1 MIYGLMTRK
10 NNNPRGIMLILLAM
24 MVFSIQD
31 GIMKHIYSFVSLYE
45 VYLIRTL
52 VSFALI
58 LIFLKSTNKKIEF
71 KTQYPLLTFCRV
83 ILFFFGFSS
92 FYISLT
98 VLPLG
103 LATALFFVTPFL
115 ITIFAHFFL
124 EEKIGVRR
132 WSAVV
137 VGFIGVYVTLN
148 PDFSNFN
155 YLSLLPILC
164 AFCYSLSMIIIKK
177 TSEKDSVYTQTFTF
191 YFGAIIFS
199 VIFYFIIGDGH
210 YNTTEHPASQFIF
223 REWFVNLENSILYM
237 VATGF
242 TATIAFLLLFTAY
255 SIASPAVV
263 SPFEYSIL
271 LWSPLIGWL
280 YFNEIPSFNT
290 VIGILII
297 ISSGIYIF
305 MREKA
310 MDQSIATEKPL
321 R

>member
-1 MIYGLMTRK
+1 MSTQ
-10 NNNPRGIMLILLAM
+10 NNNPKGIVFILIAM
-24 MVFSIQD
+24 MVFSVQD
-31 GIMKHIYSFVSLYE
+31 GIMKHIYNFVSLYE
-45 VYLIRTL
+45 IYLIRTV
-52 VSFALI
+52 VSFVLI
-58 LIFLKSTNKKIEF
+58 LLFLIITKKPIVFKS
-71 KTQYPLLTFCRV
+71 QYPLLTFTRV

-92 FYISLT
+92 FYVSLT

-103 LATALFFVTPFL
+103 TATALFFVTPFL

-124 EEKIGVRR
+124 KEEIGIRR
-132 WSAVV
+132 WSAIV
-137 VGFIGVYVTLN
+137 VGFIGVYITLN

-177 TSEKDSVYTQTFTF
+177 TSDKDSVYTQTFTF
-191 YFGAIIFS
+191 YIGAIILS
-199 VIFYFIIGDGH
+199 IIFYFIIGDGQ
-210 YNTTEHPASQFIF
+210 YNTSNHPASQFIF
-223 REWFVNLENSILYM
+223 REWFVDFNNNILLM
-237 VATGF
+237 AATGV
-242 TATIAFLLLFTAY
+242 TATLAFLFLFTAY

-271 LWSPLIGWL
+271 FWSPLVGWL
-280 YFNEIPSFNT
+280 YFNEIPSLNT

-297 ISSGIYIF
+297 VSSGIYIF

-310 MDQSIATEKPL
+310 QNQYIATEKPL

>member
-1 MIYGLMTRK
+1 MSTQ
-10 NNNPRGIMLILLAM
+10 NNNPKGIVFILIAM
-24 MVFSIQD
+24 MVFSVQD
-31 GIMKHIYSFVSLYE
+31 GIMKHIYNFVSLYE
-45 VYLIRTL
+45 IYLIRTV
-52 VSFALI
+52 VSFVLI
-58 LIFLKSTNKKIEF
+58 LLFLIITKKPIVFKS
-71 KTQYPLLTFCRV
+71 QYPLLTFTRV

-92 FYISLT
+92 FYVSLT

-103 LATALFFVTPFL
+103 TATALFFVTPFL

-124 EEKIGVRR
+124 KEEIGLRR

-164 AFCYSLSMIIIKK
+164 ALCYSLSMIIIKK
-177 TSEKDSVYTQTFTF
+177 TSDKDSVYTQTFTF
-191 YFGAIIFS
+191 YIGAIIIS
-199 VIFYFIIGDGH
+199 TIFYFIIGDGK
-210 YNTTEHPASQFIF
+210 YNVSDHPASQFIF
-223 REWFVNLENSILYM
+223 REWFVDFNSNILLM
-237 VATGF
+237 TATGV
-242 TATIAFLLLFTAY
+242 TATLAFLFLFTAY

-271 LWSPLIGWL
+271 FWSPLVGWL
-280 YFNEIPSFNT
+280 YFDEIPSLNT
-290 VIGILII
+290 VVGILII
-297 ISSGIYIF
+297 VCSGVYIF

-310 MDQSIATEKPL
+310 QNQSIATEKPL

>member
-1 MIYGLMTRK
+1 MSTQ
-10 NNNPRGIMLILLAM
+10 NNNPKGIVFILIAM
-24 MVFSIQD
+24 MVFSVQD
-31 GIMKHIYSFVSLYE
+31 GIMKHIYNFVSLYE
-45 VYLIRTL
+45 IYLIRTV
-52 VSFALI
+52 VSFVLI
-58 LIFLKSTNKKIEF
+58 LLFLIITKKPIVFKS
-71 KTQYPLLTFCRV
+71 QYPFLTFLRV

-92 FYISLT
+92 FYVSLT

-103 LATALFFVTPFL
+103 TATALFFVTPFL

-124 EEKIGVRR
+124 KEEIGLRR

-164 AFCYSLSMIIIKK
+164 ALCYSLSMIIIKK
-177 TSEKDSVYTQTFTF
+177 TSDKDSVYTQTFTF
-191 YFGAIIFS
+191 YIGAIIIS
-199 VIFYFIIGDGH
+199 IIFYFIIGDGQ
-210 YNTTEHPASQFIF
+210 YNVSDHPASQFIF
-223 REWFVNLENSILYM
+223 REWFVDFNSNILLM
-237 VATGF
+237 TATGV
-242 TATIAFLLLFTAY
+242 TATLAFLFLFTAY

-271 LWSPLIGWL
+271 FWSPLVGWL
-280 YFNEIPSFNT
+280 YFDEIPSLNT

-297 ISSGIYIF
+297 VSSGVYIF

-310 MDQSIATEKPL
+310 QNQSIATEKPL

>member
-1 MIYGLMTRK
+1 MSTQ
-10 NNNPRGIMLILLAM
+10 NNNPKGIVFILIAM
-24 MVFSIQD
+24 MVFSVQD
-31 GIMKHIYSFVSLYE
+31 GIMKHIYNFVSLYE
-45 VYLIRTL
+45 IYLIRTV
-52 VSFALI
+52 VSFVLI
-58 LIFLKSTNKKIEF
+58 LLFLIITKKPIVFKS
-71 KTQYPLLTFCRV
+71 QYPLLTFTRV

-92 FYISLT
+92 FYVSLT

-103 LATALFFVTPFL
+103 TATALFFVTPFL

-124 EEKIGVRR
+124 KEEIGLRR

-164 AFCYSLSMIIIKK
+164 ALCYSLSMIIIKK
-177 TSEKDSVYTQTFTF
+177 TSDKDSVYTQTFTF
-191 YFGAIIFS
+191 YIGAIIIS
-199 VIFYFIIGDGH
+199 IIFYFIIGDGK
-210 YNTTEHPASQFIF
+210 YNVSDHPASQFIF
-223 REWFVNLENSILYM
+223 REWFVDFNSNILLM
-237 VATGF
+237 TATGV
-242 TATIAFLLLFTAY
+242 TATLAFLFLFTAY

-271 LWSPLIGWL
+271 FWSPLVGWL
-280 YFNEIPSFNT
+280 YFDEIPTLNT

-297 ISSGIYIF
+297 VSSGVYIF

-310 MDQSIATEKPL
+310 QNQSIATEKPL

>member
-1 MIYGLMTRK
+1 MPRK
-10 NNNPRGIMLILLAM
+10 NNNPRGIILILLAM
-24 MVFSIQD
+24 MIFSVQD
-31 GIMKHIYSFVSLYE
+31 GIMKHIFSFVSLYE

-52 VSFALI
+52 VSFGLI
-58 LIFLKSTNKKIEF
+58 LFFLILTNKPIVF
-71 KTQYPLLTFCRV
+71 KSQYPLLTFCRV
-83 ILFFFGFSS
+83 IFFFFGFSS

-103 LATALFFVTPFL
+103 FATALFFVTPFL

-124 EEKIGVRR
+124 KEEIGPRR
-132 WSAVV
+132 WAAVV
-137 VGFIGVYVTLN
+137 VGFIGVYIILD

-155 YLSLLPILC
+155 YLSLLPIFC

-199 VIFYFIIGDGH
+199 LIFYFIIGDGQ
-210 YNTTEHPASQFIF
+210 YNTSDHPASQFIF
-223 REWFVNLENSILYM
+223 REWFTNFESNILFM
-237 VATGF
+237 VATGV

-255 SIASPAVV
+255 SIASPSVV

-271 LWSPLIGWL
+271 LWSPLIGWI
-280 YFNEIPSFNT
+280 YFDEIPSFNT

-297 ISSGIYIF
+297 VSSGIYIF

-310 MDQSIATEKPL
+310 QDQSIATEKPL

>member
-1 MIYGLMTRK
+1 MSAQ
-10 NNNPRGIMLILLAM
+10 NNNPKGIFFILIAM
-24 MVFSIQD
+24 IVFSVQD
-31 GIMKHIYSFVSLYE
+31 GIMKHIYNFVSLYE
-45 VYLIRTL
+45 IYLIRTV
-52 VSFALI
+52 VSFVLI
-58 LIFLKSTNKKIEF
+58 LLFLIITKKPIVFKS
-71 KTQYPLLTFCRV
+71 QYPLLTFTRV

-92 FYISLT
+92 FYVSLT

-103 LATALFFVTPFL
+103 TATALFFVTPFL

-124 EEKIGVRR
+124 KEEIGLRR

-164 AFCYSLSMIIIKK
+164 ALCYSLSMIIIKK
-177 TSEKDSVYTQTFTF
+177 TSDKDSVYTQTFTF
-191 YFGAIIFS
+191 YIGAIIIS
-199 VIFYFIIGDGH
+199 IIFYFIIGDGQ
-210 YNTTEHPASQFIF
+210 YNVSDHPASQFIF
-223 REWFVNLENSILYM
+223 REWFIDFNSNILLM
-237 VATGF
+237 TATGV
-242 TATIAFLLLFTAY
+242 TATLAFLFLFKAY

-271 LWSPLIGWL
+271 FWSPLVGWL
-280 YFNEIPSFNT
+280 YFDEIPSLNT

-297 ISSGIYIF
+297 VSSGVYIF

-310 MDQSIATEKPL
+310 QNQSLATEKPL

>member
-1 MIYGLMTRK
+1 MSIK
-10 NNNPRGIMLILLAM
+10 NNNPKGIILILLAM
-24 MVFSIQD
+24 IVFSVQD
-31 GIMKHIYSFVSLYE
+31 GIMKHIFTFVSLYE
-45 VYLIRTL
+45 VYLIRTV
-52 VSFALI
+52 VSFLLI
-58 LIFLKSTNKKIEF
+58 LVFLKLTKKPIVF

-103 LATALFFVTPFL
+103 FATALFFVTPFL
-115 ITIFAHFFL
+115 ITVFAHFFL
-124 EEKIGVRR
+124 KEEIGIRR

-137 VGFIGVYVTLN
+137 VGFVGVYITLD

-155 YLSLLPILC
+155 YLSLLPIFC

-177 TSEKDSVYTQTFTF
+177 TSDKDSVYTQTFTF

-199 VIFYFIIGDGH
+199 TIFYFIIGDGQ
-210 YNTTEHPASQFIF
+210 YNTTDHPASQFIF
-223 REWFVNLENSILYM
+223 REWFVDLESSILFM
-237 VATGF
+237 VATGV
-242 TATIAFLLLFTAY
+242 TASVAFILLFTAY
-255 SIASPAVV
+255 RVASPAVV

-271 LWSPLIGWL
+271 LWSLLIGWI
-280 YFNEIPSFNT
+280 YFDEIPSSNT

-297 ISSGIYIF
+297 VSSGIYIF

-310 MDQSIATEKPL
+310 QDQSITIEKPL

>member
-1 MIYGLMTRK
+1 MSKK
-10 NNNPRGIMLILLAM
+10 NNNPRGIILILIAM
-24 MVFSIQD
+24 MVFSVQD
-31 GIMKHIYSFVSLYE
+31 GIMKHIFNFVSLYE

-52 VSFALI
+52 VSFGLI
-58 LIFLKSTNKKIEF
+58 LTFLKLKNKKIVF
-71 KTQYPLLTFCRV
+71 KTQYPLLTLCRV

-103 LATALFFVTPFL
+103 FATALFFVTPFL

-124 EEKIGVRR
+124 KEEIGIRR

-137 VGFIGVYVTLN
+137 VGFIGVYITLN
-148 PDFSNFN
+148 PDFNNFN

-199 VIFYFIIGDGH
+199 TIFYFLIGDGQ
-210 YNTTEHPASQFIF
+210 YNTSDHPASQFIF
-223 REWFVNLENSILYM
+223 REWFVDLESSILFM
-237 VATGF
+237 ATTGL
-242 TATIAFLLLFTAY
+242 TATVAFLLLFTAY

-271 LWSPLIGWL
+271 LWSPLIGWI
-280 YFNEIPSFNT
+280 YFNEIPSLNT

-297 ISSGIYIF
+297 VSSGIYIF

-310 MDQSIATEKPL
+310 QEQSIATEKPL

>member
-1 MIYGLMTRK
+1 MSKK
-10 NNNPRGIMLILLAM
+10 NNNPRGIILILISM
-24 MVFSIQD
+24 MVFSVQD
-31 GIMKHIYSFVSLYE
+31 GIMKYIFNFVSLYE

-52 VSFALI
+52 VSFGLI
-58 LIFLKSTNKKIEF
+58 LIFLKVKKEKIVF
-71 KTQYPLLTFCRV
+71 KSQYPLLTFCRV

-92 FYISLT
+92 FYVSLT

-103 LATALFFVTPFL
+103 FATALFFVTPFL

-124 EEKIGVRR
+124 KEEIGIRR

-137 VGFIGVYVTLN
+137 VGFIGVYITLN
-148 PDFSNFN
+148 PDFNNFN

-199 VIFYFIIGDGH
+199 TIFYFLIGDGQ
-210 YNTTEHPASQFIF
+210 YNTSDHPASQFIF
-223 REWFVNLENSILYM
+223 REWFADLESSILFM
-237 VATGF
+237 VATGL
-242 TATIAFLLLFTAY
+242 TATVAFLLLFTAY

-271 LWSPLIGWL
+271 LWSPLIGWI
-280 YFNEIPSFNT
+280 YFNEIPSLNT

-297 ISSGIYIF
+297 VSSGIYIF

-310 MDQSIATEKPL
+310 QEQLIATEKPL

>member
-1 MIYGLMTRK
+1 MSRK
-10 NNNPRGIMLILLAM
+10 NNNPKGIILILLAM
-24 MVFSIQD
+24 MVFSVQD
-31 GIMKHIYSFVSLYE
+31 GIMKYIFSFVSLYE
-45 VYLIRTL
+45 VYLIRTV

-58 LIFLKSTNKKIEF
+58 LFYLKLSKQPIVF

-103 LATALFFVTPFL
+103 FATALFFVTPFL

-124 EEKIGVRR
+124 KEEIGIRR
-132 WSAVV
+132 WSAIV
-137 VGFIGVYVTLN
+137 VGFIGVYITLN

-177 TSEKDSVYTQTFTF
+177 TSNKDSVYTQTFTF
-191 YFGAIIFS
+191 YFGAMFFS
-199 VIFYFIIGDGH
+199 IIFYFVIGDGQ
-210 YNTTEHPASQFIF
+210 YNTIDHPASQFIF
-223 REWFVNLENSILYM
+223 REWFVNLESSILFM
-237 VATGF
+237 VTTGV
-242 TATIAFLLLFTAY
+242 TASVAFLLLFTAY
-255 SIASPAVV
+255 RIASPAVV

-271 LWSPLIGWL
+271 LWAPLIGWI
-280 YFNEIPSFNT
+280 YFEEIPNLNT

-305 MREKA
+305 IREKA
-310 MDQSIATEKPL
+310 QDQSIVTEKPL

>member
-1 MIYGLMTRK
+1 MSTK
-10 NNNPRGIMLILLAM
+10 NNNPRGIILILISML
-24 MVFSIQD
+24 VFSVQD
-31 GIMKHIYSFVSLYE
+31 GIMKHIFSFVSLYE
-45 VYLIRTL
+45 VYLVRTV
-52 VSFALI
+52 VSVILI
-58 LIFLKSTNKKIEF
+58 LFYLKLTNKPIVF
-71 KTQYPLLTFCRV
+71 KTQYPLLTFIRV

-92 FYISLT
+92 FYVSLT

-103 LATALFFVTPFL
+103 FATALFFVTPFL

-124 EEKIGVRR
+124 KEEIGIRR

-137 VGFIGVYVTLN
+137 VGFIGVYITLN
-148 PDFSNFN
+148 PDFNNFN

-177 TSEKDSVYTQTFTF
+177 TSDKDSVYTQTFTF

-199 VIFYFIIGDGH
+199 TIFYFLIGDGQ
-210 YNTTEHPASQFIF
+210 YNTSDHPASQFIF
-223 REWFVNLENSILYM
+223 REWFVDLESSILFM
-237 VATGF
+237 VATGL
-242 TATIAFLLLFTAY
+242 TATVAFLLLFTAY

-271 LWSPLIGWL
+271 LWSPLIGWI
-280 YFNEIPSFNT
+280 YFNEIPSLNT
-290 VIGILII
+290 VIGIII
-297 ISSGIYIF
+297 IVSSGIYIF

-310 MDQSIATEKPL
+310 QDQSIATEKPL

>member
-1 MIYGLMTRK
+1 MIYGRMSSK
-10 NNNPRGIMLILLAM
+10 NNNPRGIILILISML
-24 MVFSIQD
+24 VFSVQD
-31 GIMKHIYSFVSLYE
+31 GIMKHIFSFVSLYE
-45 VYLIRTL
+45 VYLVRTV
-52 VSFALI
+52 VSVILI
-58 LIFLKSTNKKIEF
+58 LFYLKLTNKPIVF
-71 KTQYPLLTFCRV
+71 KTQYPLLTFIRV

-92 FYISLT
+92 FYVSLT

-103 LATALFFVTPFL
+103 FATALFFVTPFL

-124 EEKIGVRR
+124 KEKIGIRR

-137 VGFIGVYVTLN
+137 VGFIGVYITLN
-148 PDFSNFN
+148 PDFNNFN

-177 TSEKDSVYTQTFTF
+177 TSDKDSVYTQTFTF

-199 VIFYFIIGDGH
+199 TIFYFLIGDGQ
-210 YNTTEHPASQFIF
+210 YNTSDHPASQFIF
-223 REWFVNLENSILYM
+223 REWFVDLESSILFM
-237 VATGF
+237 VATGL
-242 TATIAFLLLFTAY
+242 TATVAFLLLFTAY

-271 LWSPLIGWL
+271 LWSPLIGWI
-280 YFNEIPSFNT
+280 YFNEIPSLNT
-290 VIGILII
+290 FIGIII
-297 ISSGIYIF
+297 IVSSGIYIF

-310 MDQSIATEKPL
+310 QDQSIATEKPL

>member
-1 MIYGLMTRK
+1 MSKK
-10 NNNPRGIMLILLAM
+10 NNNPRGIVLILIAM
-24 MVFSIQD
+24 MVFSVQD
-31 GIMKHIYSFVSLYE
+31 GIMKYIFNFVSLYE

-52 VSFALI
+52 VSFGLI
-58 LIFLKSTNKKIEF
+58 LIFLKLKKKKIVF
-71 KTQYPLLTFCRV
+71 KSQYPLLTFCRV

-103 LATALFFVTPFL
+103 FATALFFVTPFL

-124 EEKIGVRR
+124 KEEIGIRR

-137 VGFIGVYVTLN
+137 VGFIGVYITLN
-148 PDFSNFN
+148 PDFNNFN

-199 VIFYFIIGDGH
+199 TIFYFLIGDGQ
-210 YNTTEHPASQFIF
+210 YNTSDHPASQFIF
-223 REWFVNLENSILYM
+223 REWFVDLESSILFM
-237 VATGF
+237 ATTGL
-242 TATIAFLLLFTAY
+242 TATVAFLLLFTAY

-271 LWSPLIGWL
+271 LWSPLIGWI
-280 YFNEIPSFNT
+280 YFNEIPSLNT

-297 ISSGIYIF
+297 VSSGIYIF

-310 MDQSIATEKPL
+310 QDQSIVTEKPL

>member
-1 MIYGLMTRK
+1 MSKK
-10 NNNPRGIMLILLAM
+10 NNNPRGIILILIAM
-24 MVFSIQD
+24 MVFSVQD
-31 GIMKHIYSFVSLYE
+31 GIMKHIFNFVSLYE

-52 VSFALI
+52 VSFGLI
-58 LIFLKSTNKKIEF
+58 LIFLKLKKKKIVF
-71 KTQYPLLTFCRV
+71 KSQYPLLTFCRV

-103 LATALFFVTPFL
+103 FATALFFVTPFL

-124 EEKIGVRR
+124 EEEIGIRR
-132 WSAVV
+132 WSAVI
-137 VGFIGVYVTLN
+137 VGFIGVYITLN
-148 PDFSNFN
+148 PDFNNFN

-199 VIFYFIIGDGH
+199 TIFYFLIGDGQ
-210 YNTTEHPASQFIF
+210 YNTSDHPASQFIF
-223 REWFVNLENSILYM
+223 REWFVDLESSILFM

-242 TATIAFLLLFTAY
+242 TATVAFLLLFTAY

-271 LWSPLIGWL
+271 LWSPLIGWI
-280 YFNEIPSFNT
+280 YFNEIPSLNT

-297 ISSGIYIF
+297 VSSGIYIF

-310 MDQSIATEKPL
+310 QEQLIATEKPL

>member
-1 MIYGLMTRK
+1 MSKK
-10 NNNPRGIMLILLAM
+10 NNNPRGIILILIAM
-24 MVFSIQD
+24 MVFSVQD
-31 GIMKHIYSFVSLYE
+31 GIMKYIFNFVSLYE

-52 VSFALI
+52 VSFGLI
-58 LIFLKSTNKKIEF
+58 LIFLKLTKKKIVF

-103 LATALFFVTPFL
+103 FATALFFVTPFL

-124 EEKIGVRR
+124 KEEIGIRR

-137 VGFIGVYVTLN
+137 VGFIGVYITLN
-148 PDFSNFN
+148 PDFNNFN

-177 TSEKDSVYTQTFTF
+177 TSDKDSVYTQTFTF

-199 VIFYFIIGDGH
+199 TIFYFLIGDGQ
-210 YNTTEHPASQFIF
+210 YNTSDHPASQFIF
-223 REWFVNLENSILYM
+223 REWFVDLESSILFM
-237 VATGF
+237 VATGL
-242 TATIAFLLLFTAY
+242 TATAAFLLLFTAY

-271 LWSPLIGWL
+271 LWSPLIGWI
-280 YFNEIPSFNT
+280 YFNEIPSLNT
-290 VIGILII
+290 VIGIII
-297 ISSGIYIF
+297 IVSSGIYIF
-305 MREKA
+305 IREKA
-310 MDQSIATEKPL
+310 QEQSIATEKPL

>member
-1 MIYGLMTRK
+1 MPTK
-10 NNNPRGIMLILLAM
+10 NNNPKGIILILLAM
-24 MVFSIQD
+24 MVFSVQD
-31 GIMKHIYSFVSLYE
+31 GIMKYIFSFVSLYE
-45 VYLIRTL
+45 VYLIRTV

-58 LIFLKSTNKKIEF
+58 LFYLKLTKQPIVF

-103 LATALFFVTPFL
+103 FATALFFVTPFL

-124 EEKIGVRR
+124 KEEIGIRR
-132 WSAVV
+132 WSAIVF
-137 VGFIGVYVTLN
+137 GFIGVYITLN

-177 TSEKDSVYTQTFTF
+177 TSDKDSVYTQTFTF
-191 YFGAIIFS
+191 YFGAMFFS
-199 VIFYFIIGDGH
+199 IIFYFVIGDGQ
-210 YNTTEHPASQFIF
+210 YNTIDHPASQFIF
-223 REWFVNLENSILYM
+223 REWFVNLESSILFM
-237 VATGF
+237 VTTGV
-242 TATIAFLLLFTAY
+242 TATVAFLLLFTAY
-255 SIASPAVV
+255 RIASPAVV

-271 LWSPLIGWL
+271 LWAPLIGWI
-280 YFNEIPSFNT
+280 YFEEIPSLNT

-297 ISSGIYIF
+297 VSSGIYIF
-305 MREKA
+305 IREKA
-310 MDQSIATEKPL
+310 QDQSIVTEKPL

>member
-1 MIYGLMTRK
+1 MSKK
-10 NNNPRGIMLILLAM
+10 NNNPRGIILILIAM
-24 MVFSIQD
+24 MVFSVQD
-31 GIMKHIYSFVSLYE
+31 GIMKHIFNFVSLYE

-52 VSFALI
+52 VSFGLI
-58 LIFLKSTNKKIEF
+58 LIFLKLKKKKIVF

-103 LATALFFVTPFL
+103 FATALFFVTPFL

-124 EEKIGVRR
+124 KEEIGIRR

-137 VGFIGVYVTLN
+137 VGFIGVYITLN
-148 PDFSNFN
+148 PDFNNFN

-199 VIFYFIIGDGH
+199 TIFYFLIGDGQ
-210 YNTTEHPASQFIF
+210 YNTSDHPASQFIF
-223 REWFVNLENSILYM
+223 REWFVDLESSILFM
-237 VATGF
+237 ATTGL
-242 TATIAFLLLFTAY
+242 TATVAFLLLFTAY

-271 LWSPLIGWL
+271 LWSPLIGWI
-280 YFNEIPSFNT
+280 YFNEIPSLNT

-297 ISSGIYIF
+297 VSSGIYIF

-310 MDQSIATEKPL
+310 QEQLIVTEKPL

>member
-1 MIYGLMTRK
+1 MSKK
-10 NNNPRGIMLILLAM
+10 NNNPRGIILILIAM
-24 MVFSIQD
+24 MVFSVQD
-31 GIMKHIYSFVSLYE
+31 GIMKYIFNFVSLYE

-52 VSFALI
+52 VSFGLI
-58 LIFLKSTNKKIEF
+58 LIFLNLKKEKIVF

-103 LATALFFVTPFL
+103 FATALFFVTPFL

-124 EEKIGVRR
+124 KEEIGIRR

-137 VGFIGVYVTLN
+137 VGFIGVYITLN
-148 PDFSNFN
+148 PDFNNFN

-199 VIFYFIIGDGH
+199 TIFYFLIGDGQ
-210 YNTTEHPASQFIF
+210 YNTSDHPASQFIF
-223 REWFVNLENSILYM
+223 REWFVDLESSILFM
-237 VATGF
+237 VATGL
-242 TATIAFLLLFTAY
+242 TATVAFLLLFTAY
-255 SIASPAVV
+255 SIASPTVV

-271 LWSPLIGWL
+271 LWSPLIGWI
-280 YFNEIPSFNT
+280 YFNEIPSLNT

-297 ISSGIYIF
+297 VSSGIYIF

-310 MDQSIATEKPL
+310 QEQLIATEKPL

>member
-1 MIYGLMTRK
+1 MSAQ
-10 NNNPRGIMLILLAM
+10 NNNPKGIVFILISM
-24 MVFSIQD
+24 MVFSVQD
-31 GIMKHIYSFVSLYE
+31 GIMKHIYNFVSLYE
-45 VYLIRTL
+45 IYLIRTV
-52 VSFALI
+52 VSFVLI
-58 LIFLKSTNKKIEF
+58 LLFLIITKKPIVFKS
-71 KTQYPLLTFCRV
+71 QYPLLTFTRV

-92 FYISLT
+92 FYVSLT

-103 LATALFFVTPFL
+103 TATALFFVTPFL

-124 EEKIGVRR
+124 KEEIGLRR

-164 AFCYSLSMIIIKK
+164 ALCYSLSMIIIKK
-177 TSEKDSVYTQTFTF
+177 TSDKDSVYTQTFTF
-191 YFGAIIFS
+191 YIGAIIIS
-199 VIFYFIIGDGH
+199 IIFYFIIGDGK
-210 YNTTEHPASQFIF
+210 YNVSDHPASQFIF
-223 REWFVNLENSILYM
+223 REWFVDFNSNILLM
-237 VATGF
+237 TATGV
-242 TATIAFLLLFTAY
+242 TATLAFLFLFTAY

-271 LWSPLIGWL
+271 FWSPLVGWL
-280 YFNEIPSFNT
+280 YFDEIPSLNT
-290 VIGILII
+290 VVGILII
-297 ISSGIYIF
+297 VSSGVYIF

-310 MDQSIATEKPL
+310 QNQSIATEKPL